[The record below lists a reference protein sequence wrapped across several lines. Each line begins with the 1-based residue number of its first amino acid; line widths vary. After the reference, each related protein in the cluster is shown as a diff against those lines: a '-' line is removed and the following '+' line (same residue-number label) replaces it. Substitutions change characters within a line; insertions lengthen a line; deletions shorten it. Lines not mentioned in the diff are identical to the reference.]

1 MNAFVTATA
10 YFQRPNTKFFGA
22 MCCKTTEENMS
33 DLKFPAADDVA
44 PVCYIKGEEL
54 LSLSKNY
61 ILGGNLQHE
70 IAGVEEFS

>member
-1 MNAFVTATA
+1 
-10 YFQRPNTKFFGA
+10 